1 MEPLTIEATPAA
13 PVELTPDELTEAAR
27 ADHPAVVAELERLQK
42 WCRCLVGREISD
54 WNGKAV

>member
-1 MEPLTIEATPAA
+1 MDPLTIEATPAA
-13 PVELTPDELTEAAR
+13 VELTPDELIEAAR
-27 ADHPAVVAELERLQK
+27 ADHPDVVAELERLHA